1 MSHKNINDEISRC
14 IIQMLIDEP
23 FYAHFLSGIVRQV
36 TKEVPTAAVGFKNSN
51 VTLYINEDFFLK
63 ELTTFSSRVAIIK
76 HETLHLVFKHL
87 VRFDLKKYDAKLFNI
102 AADLV
107 VNQFIGKWKLPASA
121 VTLSTFPE
129 LNLAE
134 NESLEWYYKK
144 MLALKRKMDRNK
156 SQDNKSDT
164 AESDTATANDPNDSF
179 SNKSTQALEDILKN
193 GTHSDHTKWGSSESD
208 INLQHAESEL
218 DRIILQTKERI
229 SQKQYSSLP
238 SSIRNLINIII
249 EKRNPK
255 INWKRALKIFSSSS
269 RRTKVKFT
277 VKRVSK
283 RYGTRPGLKI
293 QRSQKIAVA
302 VDTSGS
308 VSYEELNMFFNEIH
322 SMWQNGAEIEV
333 IECDAAIQK
342 TYSYKGKFPEFVH
355 GRGGTAFDPVFEYL
369 NKNRNVLYDGC
380 IYLTDG
386 YAAAPVIKPRC
397 KVFWV
402 ITPEGSLGSHL
413 KFGRA
418 LQINN

>member
-1 MSHKNINDEISRC
+1 MSKKNINDEISRC

-23 FYAHFLSGIVRQV
+23 FYAHFLSGIVRKV
-36 TKEVPTAAVGFKNSN
+36 TDEVSTAAVGFNNSN
-51 VTLYINEDFFLK
+51 VTLYVNEYFFLK
-63 ELTTFSSRVAIIK
+63 KLTTFSSRVAVIK
-76 HETLHLVFKHL
+76 HETLHLIFKHL
-87 VRFDLKKYDAKLFNI
+87 VRLDLNKYDAKLFNI

-107 VNQFIGKWKLPASA
+107 VNQFIGKWKLPTSA

-129 LNLAE
+129 LNLTE

-144 MLALKRKMDRNK
+144 ILALKRKIDRNK
-156 SQDNKSDT
+156 SQDNKSDQ
-164 AESDTATANDPNDSF
+164 AESDKATCSNNSF

-218 DRIILQTKERI
+218 ERIIIQTKERI
-229 SQKQYSSLP
+229 SQKQYSMLP
-238 SSIRNLINIII
+238 SRIRNLVNIII

-255 INWKRALKIFSSSS
+255 VNWKRALKIFSSSS

-277 VKRVSK
+277 LKRISK
-283 RYGTRPGLKI
+283 RYGTRPGGKI

-302 VDTSGS
+302 IDTSGS
-308 VSYEELNMFFNEIH
+308 ISLNELNMFFNEVH

-333 IECDAAIQK
+333 IECDMAVQK
-342 TYSYKGKFPEFVH
+342 IYDYKGKFPKFIL
-355 GRGGTAFDPVFEYL
+355 GRGGTNFDPVFAHI
-369 NKNRNVLYDGC
+369 NKNRNFLYDGC

-386 YAAAPVIKPRC
+386 YAPAPEIKPRC

-402 ITPEGSLGSHL
+402 ITPEGKIGSHL

-418 LQINN
+418 LQIIN

>member
-1 MSHKNINDEISRC
+1 MSKKNINDEISRC
-14 IIQMLIDEP
+14 IIKMLIDEP
-23 FYAHFLSGIVRQV
+23 FYAHFLSGIVRKV
-36 TKEVPTAAVGFKNSN
+36 TDEVSTAAVGFNNSN
-51 VTLYINEDFFLK
+51 VTLYVNEHFFLK
-63 ELTTFSSRVAIIK
+63 ELTTFSARVAVIK

-87 VRFDLKKYDAKLFNI
+87 VMLDFKKYDTKLFNI

-107 VNQFIGKWKLPASA
+107 VNQFIGKWKLPSSA
-121 VTLSTFPE
+121 VTLASFPE
-129 LNLAE
+129 LDLSE
-134 NESLEWYYKK
+134 NESLDWYYKK
-144 MLALKRKMDRNK
+144 ILSLKRKMDRKKNSK
-156 SQDNKSDT
+156 
-164 AESDTATANDPNDSF
+164 DSF
-179 SNKSTQALEDILKN
+179 SNTSTQTLESIIEN
-193 GTHSDHTKWGSSESD
+193 GNHSDHSKWGFSESD

-229 SQKQYSSLP
+229 SKDQYYSLP
-238 SSIRNLINIII
+238 FSIRDLISIII
-249 EKRNPK
+249 KKRNPK
-255 INWKRALKIFSSSS
+255 VNWKRALKIFSSSS

-302 VDTSGS
+302 IDTSGS
-308 VSYEELNMFFNEIH
+308 ISLDELNMFFNEIH

-333 IECDAAIQK
+333 IECDAAVQK
-342 TYSYKGKFPEFVH
+342 TYNYRGKFPEFVH
-355 GRGGTAFDPVFEYL
+355 GRGGTNFDPVFGYL
-369 NKNRNVLYDGC
+369 NKNTKVLYDGC

-386 YAAAPVIKPRC
+386 YAPAPEIKPRC

-402 ITPEGSLGSHL
+402 ITPEGSLGTHL